1 MKISPDKKNVKRDD
15 LKLVLTVTS
24 SNREN
29 EINSCCCT
37 KEPTVQSTTTLP
49 YLTTL
54 SKIKAKKLHPQ
65 CKIEPKEAEVRNDTS
80 DSTENRKKK
89 IYTLSVRIS
98 ISLDKKN
105 VERDEQLVLTL
116 SSSNRER
123 TRPIVTA
130 PAPRALPCNQ
140 QRSPTRLFLR
150 G

>member
-1 MKISPDKKNVKRDD
+1 MKFSPDKKNVKRDD

-29 EINSCCCT
+29 KINSCCCT

-65 CKIEPKEAEVRNDTS
+65 CKIEPKEAELRNDTS

-89 IYTLSVRIS
+89 IYTLSVRIP
-98 ISLDKKN
+98 ISLDKQN
-105 VERDEQLVLTL
+105 VERGETPYIKLLEP
-116 SSSNRER
+116 RENE
-123 TRPIVTA
+123 TNSCCTSTKSPPVQST
-130 PAPRALPCNQ
+130 ALP
-140 QRSPTRLFLR
+140 
-150 G
+150 